1 VLTAACL
8 AGALAACASAAE
20 KESAVPPGPVKVE
33 VRRAGEEFQLVR
45 GGESYRIRG
54 AVYWANP
61 TGRWPLADLKACGGN
76 SVRCGGGNVGRIL
89 DAAHRLGMTATVNL
103 RMKMEAVHGF
113 DYGDAAAVRRQFDGI
128 RARVL
133 ELKDHPALL
142 MWGVGNELSMG
153 YKNHA
158 VWDAVNDVCRMIH
171 EEDGNHPALTTIGGG
186 SVKRGDIAVIRRRC
200 PDLDVLGINY
210 YAGIETVPRAV
221 RDAGWDRPYV
231 ITEWGPTGAWQVPRT
246 DWKAAIEETST
257 EKAAHYL
264 HRYRDV
270 MIKDAARCLGSYAF
284 IWSSRRERTHTWYGM
299 FLDTG
304 ERTGA
309 VDSLQYLW
317 TGRWPASRAP
327 AVEPAT
333 IDGHG
338 AADSVTVEPGS
349 RHRAAVAA
357 KDPDGDALAYEW
369 EVLPEVPQAGYAGMG
384 EKHGKPIPGLVQ
396 DGGGAEVVFTAPRE
410 EGAYRLFV
418 TVRDGR
424 GSAATANV
432 PFYVKAKGAP

>member
-1 VLTAACL
+1 MAMVVLTAAL
-8 AGALAACASAAE
+8 TAWAPAAE
-20 KESAVPPGPVKVE
+20 KASAVPAGPVKVE
-33 VRRAGEEFQLVR
+33 VRRTGDGFQLVR
-45 GGESYRIRG
+45 GGEPYRIRG

-61 TGRWPLADLKACGGN
+61 TGRWPLANLKACGGN
-76 SVRCGGGNVGRIL
+76 SVRCGGRNVERIL

-113 DYGDAAAVRRQFDGI
+113 DYSDPAAVRKQFEAI
-128 RARVL
+128 RERVR

-142 MWGVGNELSMG
+142 MWGVGNELSVG
-153 YKNHA
+153 YKDRNC
-158 VWDAVNDVCRMIH
+158 WDAVNDVCRMIH

-210 YAGIETVPRAV
+210 YAGIETVPQAV

-246 DWKAAIEETST
+246 RWKTAIEETST
-257 EKAAHYL
+257 RKAAHYL
-264 HRYRDV
+264 DRYRAV
-270 MIKDAARCLGSYAF
+270 MVEDAARCLGSYAF

-309 VDSLQYLW
+309 VDALQYLW
-317 TGRWPASRAP
+317 TGRWPANRAP
-327 AVEPAT
+327 RVEPAT
-333 IDGHG
+333 IDGKG
-338 AADSVTVEPGS
+338 AADSVTVALGS
-349 RHRAAVAA
+349 THRAAVKAT
-357 KDPDGDALAYEW
+357 DPDGDGLDYEW
-369 EVLPEVPQAGYAGMG
+369 AVLPEVPRAGYAGMG
-384 EKHGKPIPGLVQ
+384 EKHGKPILGLIRKG
-396 DGGGAEVVFTAPRE
+396 DGPTVTFDAPQK

-418 TVRDGR
+418 YVRDGQ

-432 PFYVKAKGAP
+432 PFYVRK